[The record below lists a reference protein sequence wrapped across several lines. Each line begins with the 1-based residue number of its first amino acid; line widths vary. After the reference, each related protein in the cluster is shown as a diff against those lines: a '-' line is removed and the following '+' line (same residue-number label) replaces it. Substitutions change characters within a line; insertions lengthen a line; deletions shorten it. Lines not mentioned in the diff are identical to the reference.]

1 MYTNTTITRLAL
13 LILIF
18 ILSVGRAR
26 AQNNSTKAGL
36 AWPNGRYDDA
46 RQFTKT
52 GKVSWYVYYT
62 WSPSPVRGLDLEF
75 VPMYWGERQ
84 TEQFSGSINDTIDAY
99 DVKHV
104 LAFNEPQQEGQADI
118 NVTRALELWTD
129 YLLPLRDA
137 YGVKLG
143 SPAPTSA
150 PDGMTWLQDFCNAI
164 DEARG
169 SDGCPEVDFIAL
181 HWYDVDADNFKTYME
196 DFHDAFPGKSI
207 WVTEWACQNFNS
219 GAQCS
224 YADIITFMNETQ
236 SWMDETDWIE
246 RYAWFG
252 AMRDLQGVNAD
263 NALLDKDGDLTDLG
277 QQYIG
282 EDPADPNN
290 DSSAQA
296 LFPVALYTLAAA
308 WLCQVAVA

>member
-1 MYTNTTITRLAL
+1 MYTNTAITRLVL
-13 LILIF
+13 LILVF

-84 TEQFSGSINDTIDAY
+84 TEQFSESINDTIDAY
-99 DVKHV
+99 DVKHI

-118 NVTRALELWTD
+118 NVTRALELWTE

-150 PDGMTWLQDFCNAI
+150 PDGMTWLHDFCDAI

-196 DFHDAFPGKSI
+196 EFHDAFPGKSI

-224 YADIITFMNETQ
+224 YADIVTFMNATQ